1 MLGLRKIWI
10 FTSALFV
17 ALVVTS
23 LINSAFSSSNEAI
36 WLEVKG
42 AIGPATRDYLN
53 RSLEKAAQEDKPL
66 VVVSIDTPGGL
77 DSSMRDI
84 IQTMLGS
91 SVPIVVYV
99 MPSGARAASAGT
111 YILYAAH
118 IAAMAPATSI
128 GAATPVQIGAL
139 PKVPKPTKQEEPDQG
154 GAAGDPATM
163 KHKIVNDAV
172 AYIRG
177 LAEMRGRNAEWA
189 EKAVREA
196 STLSASAALEKGAI
210 DILATDMSDL
220 LKQVNGRTV
229 TVLGQQKTLD
239 TAGLVLVR
247 QAPDW
252 RSNLLGVLTNPNVAY
267 ILMLV
272 GIYGLIF
279 EFSNPGAM
287 VPGIVGAISLLLAL
301 YAFQLLP
308 VNYAGFALMLLGI
321 ALIVAEAFVP
331 SIGMLG
337 IGGVIAFVIGSIILM
352 DTDVPGFGVSL
363 PLIGAFGLFSSA
375 LFGIV
380 LVMAVKARQRPVV
393 SGQEELVGAVAEVI
407 SNFDNKGKVH
417 VHGEIWNAC
426 SHTPV
431 RQGQQ
436 VRVIRMNGLTLWV
449 EPITHQIEE
458 DES

>member
-1 MLGLRKIWI
+1 
-10 FTSALFV
+10 
-17 ALVVTS
+17 
-23 LINSAFSSSNEAI
+23 
-36 WLEVKG
+36 
-42 AIGPATRDYLN
+42 
-53 RSLEKAAQEDKPL
+53 
-66 VVVSIDTPGGL
+66 
-77 DSSMRDI
+77 
-84 IQTMLGS
+84 
-91 SVPIVVYV
+91 
-99 MPSGARAASAGT
+99 
-111 YILYAAH
+111 
-118 IAAMAPATSI
+118 
-128 GAATPVQIGAL
+128 
-139 PKVPKPTKQEEPDQG
+139 
-154 GAAGDPATM
+154 
-163 KHKIVNDAV
+163 
-172 AYIRG
+172 
-177 LAEMRGRNAEWA
+177 
-189 EKAVREA
+189 
-196 STLSASAALEKGAI
+196 
-210 DILATDMSDL
+210 
-220 LKQVNGRTV
+220 
-229 TVLGQQKTLD
+229 
-239 TAGLVLVR
+239 
-247 QAPDW
+247 
-252 RSNLLGVLTNPNVAY
+252 
-267 ILMLV
+267 
-272 GIYGLIF
+272 
-279 EFSNPGAM
+279 M